1 MPLGIL
7 QVPPLV
13 MLASFLMLGL
23 AQTVAVPGYT
33 VPGYTLLVADCA
45 TNNIEVHPATHT
57 HARDLFIII

>member
-1 MPLGIL
+1 
-7 QVPPLV
+7 